1 MVTKHFIGDPV
12 YFQERTSKIL
22 NNLRYL
28 KLQDFKWYRDMFLVK
43 VISKPNCGSHYW
55 KEKFIFGSPTLFVE
69 NVRQKIKNK

>member
-1 MVTKHFIGDPV
+1 MLIFAITKHLIGDPV

-43 VISKPNCGSHYW
+43 VMPRPDCGSYYW
-55 KEKFIFGSPTLFVE
+55 KEKFISGLPTLFAE
-69 NVRQKIKNK
+69 